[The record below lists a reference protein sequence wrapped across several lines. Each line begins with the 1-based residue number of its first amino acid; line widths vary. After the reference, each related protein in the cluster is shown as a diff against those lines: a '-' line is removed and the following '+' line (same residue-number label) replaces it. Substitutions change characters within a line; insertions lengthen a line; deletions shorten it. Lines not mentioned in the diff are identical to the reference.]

1 MLTQGEWF
9 ALQVKART
17 EHQVATILRTKGYEE
32 FLPTRGTTKKKVST
46 RLPLFPG
53 YVFCRFSS
61 DAHGPIVTTP
71 GVIRIVQ
78 FGGKPAPIDPEEIRS
93 VQLIVNSGVP
103 ISVWYG
109 LQLGDSVYIQEGPLR
124 GTVGVLTCVR
134 SKQRLVVSIT
144 MMMRTVAA
152 EIDPEWVKAIR
163 SVRPPKSDAEQRS
176 YYPHVQPQGLT
187 GWNTK
192 RRCY

>member
-32 FLPTRGTTKKKVST
+32 FLPTRSTTKKKVST

-53 YVFCRFSS
+53 YVFCRFRS
-61 DAHGPIVTTP
+61 DARGPIVTTP

-109 LQLGDSVYIQEGPLR
+109 LQLGDNVYIQEGPLR

-163 SVRPPKSDAEQRS
+163 SVHPPK
-176 YYPHVQPQGLT
+176 
-187 GWNTK
+187 
-192 RRCY
+192 